1 MFLYPSINL
10 TQVIET
16 NDLDLLKRIIKQDK
30 ASVINNINDQ
40 KLLHLVVREGNTN
53 IVKYLLKKGANPN
66 ILDQHGNSIAH
77 TAIIAEHKEL
87 ALNILKLRNPINIY
101 QLTPFNF
108 NLDAKNNNNNAL
120 VHLAAKK
127 GYKDIVGLL
136 HYYNTELNILDFHG
150 NTAINIAVQEGRQDV
165 AAYLLK
171 IGVNSNIP
179 DRYGNTPL
187 YYAIQKEQKSME
199 LMLLKNGANNILRPI
214 DKDHSVLFK
223 AIVENDHIEV
233 INILDNEESNINTK
247 EIYSYTPLHFA
258 ANYGNYFI
266 VALLLSYGANPN
278 IQNNNGETALHFA
291 AMNGCVRT
299 IECLIKSGAIIDS
312 FDKFER
318 TPLELVINSG
328 NTDAVK
334 LFLQYE
340 ATISNALRSISK
352 YTSEELINLLYAEHT
367 LQKIKEDTWVVQKV
381 GVSFI
386 SIKQEEIQRLLEFK
400 KSEWQKTLA
409 PYNIL
414 DRNFHKYLD
423 ALFHVKKY
431 HDYKDEKFKHKFY
444 DVYINAEAV
453 NQPILSLKI
462 LSLSTVNK
470 FFHIEEVINNSMMQD
485 VFTQCDINL
494 LGNDSPTE
502 EVI

>member
-1 MFLYPSINL
+1 LC
-10 TQVIET
+10 
-16 NDLDLLKRIIKQDK
+16 
-30 ASVINNINDQ
+30 
-40 KLLHLVVREGNTN
+40 
-53 IVKYLLKKGANPN
+53 
-66 ILDQHGNSIAH
+66 
-77 TAIIAEHKEL
+77 
-87 ALNILKLRNPINIY
+87 
-101 QLTPFNF
+101 
-108 NLDAKNNNNNAL
+108 KN
-120 VHLAAKK
+120 
-127 GYKDIVGLL
+127 Y
-136 HYYNTELNILDFHG
+136 
-150 NTAINIAVQEGRQDV
+150 
-165 AAYLLK
+165 
-171 IGVNSNIP
+171 
-179 DRYGNTPL
+179 
-187 YYAIQKEQKSME
+187 
-199 LMLLKNGANNILRPI
+199 
-214 DKDHSVLFK
+214 
-223 AIVENDHIEV
+223 
-233 INILDNEESNINTK
+233 
-247 EIYSYTPLHFA
+247 
-258 ANYGNYFI
+258 
-266 VALLLSYGANPN
+266 
-278 IQNNNGETALHFA
+278 
-291 AMNGCVRT
+291 
-299 IECLIKSGAIIDS
+299 ECLIKSGAIIDS

-381 GVSFI
+381 GMSFI

-400 KSEWQKTLA
+400 KSERQKTLA

>member
-1 MFLYPSINL
+1 MLLYHSTNL
-10 TQVIET
+10 IQIIEN
-16 NDLDLLKRIIKQDK
+16 NDLDLLKRIIKKDQS
-30 ASVINNINDQ
+30 SVINYINDQ
-40 KLLHLVVREGNTN
+40 KLLHLAIRAGYKN
-53 IVKYLLKKGANPN
+53 IVEYLLKKGANPN
-66 ILDQHGNSIAH
+66 ILDQQGNSIAH
-77 TAIIAEHKEL
+77 TAIIAENQEL
-87 ALNILKLRNPINIY
+87 AFNILKLHDSINIY
-101 QLTPFNF
+101 VHPLSIDLN
-108 NLDAKNNNNNAL
+108 AKNNNSDTL
-120 VHLAAKK
+120 IHLAARN
-127 GYKDIVGLL
+127 GYKGIIKLL
-136 HYYNTELNILDFHG
+136 HNYNAELNILDFHG
-150 NTAINIAVQEGRQDV
+150 NTAINIAVQENHQDIII
-165 AAYLLK
+165 YLLSV
-171 IGVNSNIP
+171 GVNPSTPN
-179 DRYGNTPL
+179 RYGHPPL
-187 YYAIQKEQKSME
+187 YYAIQKEQKSIE
-199 LMLLKNGANNILRPI
+199 LMLLKNGVNNILRPI
-214 DKDHSVLFK
+214 DQNHFLLFK
-223 AIVENDHIEV
+223 AIVENNHIEV
-233 INILDNEESNINTK
+233 MNILDNEESNINTK

-278 IQNNNGETALHFA
+278 IQNNNGETTLHFA

-299 IECLIKSGAIIDS
+299 IECLIKSGAVIDS

-318 TPLELVINSG
+318 TPLELAINSE

-340 ATISNALRSISK
+340 ATIGNALRSISK
-352 YTSEELINLLYAEHT
+352 YTSKELVNLLYAEHT

-381 GVSFI
+381 GMSFI

-470 FFHIEEVINNSMMQD
+470 FFHIEELINNSMMQD